1 MSAAR
6 AFLGALLWLDAPNA
20 LDACRHVEPETDLV
34 DPRLIKLMA
43 AIVRLAE
50 RGIAPDPVAVELDLR
65 GSGDVTGAEQT
76 KAAGLLLIDLYGQ
89 AVTAGSVS
97 YYRSALLSES
107 LRRRVAMAGE
117 RLTQAAETGSDDS
130 LILTVLV
137 ELDGIKAVRDRRY
150 RAGQRVE
157 VSA

>member
-6 AFLGALLWLDAPNA
+6 AFLGCLLWLDAPNA
-20 LDACRHVEPETDLV
+20 LEACRHVEPETDLV

-43 AIVRLAE
+43 SIVRLAE

-65 GSGDVTGAEQT
+65 GSGEVTGAEQT
-76 KAAGLLLIDLYGQ
+76 KAAAMLLIDLYGQ
-89 AVTAGSVS
+89 AVTAGSVG

-107 LRRRVAMAGE
+107 LRRRVVLAGQ
-117 RLTQAAETGSDDS
+117 RLTQAAETGSDDA
-130 LILTVLV
+130 LIPTVLA

-150 RAGQRVE
+150 RAGRRIE
-157 VSA
+157 MAA